1 MKISNYRRS
10 NSDDRRTWSKAL
22 ALLGIAV
29 SLLLLSG
36 SVRAQDS
43 PANPWRSRIGVTV
56 GSPQTLAI
64 TYEYAVASP
73 LQLQVNAGSVIIYS
87 SVNGRVLVV
96 PDTWRVQPYAFVG
109 GGALYS
115 SNFEQTDG
123 DGWTGFTWFGGGLR
137 LRIDRFLLF
146 GELGSIDNLNESKD
160 FESHYTTAAVGILV
174 AF

>member
-1 MKISNYRRS
+1 MKILNDRRN
-10 NSDDRRTWSKAL
+10 NSDGRHTWGKAL

-36 SVRAQDS
+36 AVRAQGS

-73 LQLQVNAGSVIIYS
+73 LQLQVNAGTVIVYS
-87 SVNGRVLVV
+87 SVSGRVLVV
-96 PDTWRVQPYAFVG
+96 PDTWRLQPYAFAG
-109 GGALYS
+109 GGLLHSA
-115 SNFEQTDG
+115 NFEQTDG

-146 GELGSIDNLNESKD
+146 GELGSIDNLNESKE
-160 FESHYTTAAVGILV
+160 FESHYSTIAVGILV

>member
-1 MKISNYRRS
+1 MRIPQYRIS
-10 NSDDRRTWSKAL
+10 NSDGRHTWGKAV
-22 ALLGIAV
+22 ASIGIAV
-29 SLLLLSG
+29 SLLLLSD
-36 SVRAQDS
+36 SAQAQDS
-43 PANPWRSRIGVTV
+43 PPDPWRSRIGVTV

-87 SVNGRVLVV
+87 SVSGRVLVV
-96 PDTWRVQPYAFVG
+96 PDTWRLQPYAFVG
-109 GGALYS
+109 GGALHSTNY
-115 SNFEQTDG
+115 EQTDG

-137 LRIDRFLLF
+137 LRIDRFLFF

>member
-1 MKISNYRRS
+1 MKIPNYRIS
-10 NSDDRRTWSKAL
+10 NSDGLHTWAKAL
-22 ALLGIAV
+22 AISGIAV

-36 SVRAQDS
+36 AVRAQDS
-43 PANPWRSRIGVTV
+43 PANRWRSRIGVTV

-73 LQLQVNAGSVIIYS
+73 LQLQANVGTVILYS
-87 SVNGRVLVV
+87 SLNGRVLIV

-115 SNFEQTDG
+115 ANFEQTDG

-160 FESHYTTAAVGILV
+160 FESHYSTVAVGILV

>member
-1 MKISNYRRS
+1 MKIANYRRS
-10 NSDDRRTWSKAL
+10 NSDDRYTWGKAL

-29 SLLLLSG
+29 GLFLLTG
-36 SVRAQDS
+36 TVQAKGS
-43 PANPWRSRIGVTV
+43 PADPWRSRIGITV

-73 LQLQVNAGSVIIYS
+73 LQLQVNAGTVIFYS

-96 PDTWRVQPYAFVG
+96 PDTWRLQPYAFVG
-109 GGALYS
+109 GGALHS
-115 SNFEQTDG
+115 ANFEQMDG

-160 FESHYTTAAVGILV
+160 FESHYSTIAVGILV